1 MTLLRTPLA
10 VLRPYVVRFLLAMAV
25 AVAAVTGPVLAKPVF
40 SQRVPNPSVEDGAG
54 GSDRDGFFGRLGQ
67 SADDV
72 TLETSATVRRVT
84 WWGIFN
90 ENDVPTG
97 PVSFDVVFYADAGNL
112 PDAGTILSS
121 TNVTFSTLTDT
132 GEQFGDKWYNDDI
145 YVFQTD
151 VPPTQLPGGT
161 QVWFSVLADSGTPDD
176 GDFMWRADNGTR
188 SAYRIDDDSPAT
200 PFVGSGGND
209 FSFVLDDGL
218 PLTPGL
224 INGLSLAG
232 SMVTLQITNLL
243 TVGVTH
249 HVLRTDSLSPPSW
262 TTNGSFTTSSATT
275 NWTAP
280 ASGSKTFYRIKS
292 ED

>member
-1 MTLLRTPLA
+1 M
-10 VLRPYVVRFLLAMAV
+10 VL
-25 AVAAVTGPVLAKPVF
+25 TGPALAAPVF
-40 SQRVPNPSVEDGAG
+40 SQRVPNPDVEDGAV

-84 WWGIFN
+84 WWGIFS

-132 GEQFGDKWYNDDI
+132 GEQFGDKWWNDDI

-161 QVWFSVLADSGTPDD
+161 QVWFSVLADSGSPDD
-176 GDFMWRADNGTR
+176 GNFLWRADNGTR
-188 SAYRIDDDSPAT
+188 SAARIDDDSPAT
-200 PFVGSGGND
+200 PFMASGGND

-218 PLTPGL
+218 PLLTPSHITG
-224 INGLSLAG
+224 GSLAG
-232 SMVTLQITNLL
+232 GMVTLQITNL
-243 TVGVTH
+243 TVGATH
-249 HVLRTDSLSPPSW
+249 HVLRTDSLSQPSW
-262 TTNGSFTTSSATT
+262 TTNGTFTTSSATT
-275 NWTAP
+275 NWTAS
-280 ASGSKTFYRIKS
+280 ASAPESFYRIKS
-292 ED
+292 EN